1 MRKADCMPSLNS
13 DGDDQEDADREREV
27 TEALKEGETRVDED
41 VVKSKVKRKNKK
53 VRKKKDDIGNAEARE
68 KVVEKI

>member
-1 MRKADCMPSLNS
+1 MPSLNS

-27 TEALKEGETRVDED
+27 TEALKEGENRVDED

>member
-1 MRKADCMPSLNS
+1 MPSLNS
-13 DGDDQEDADREREV
+13 DGDDQEDADREGEV
-27 TEALKEGETRVDED
+27 AEALKEGKNRVDED

>member
-1 MRKADCMPSLNS
+1 MPSLNS

-27 TEALKEGETRVDED
+27 TEALKEGENRVEED
-41 VVKSKVKRKNKK
+41 VVKSKVKRQNKK
-53 VRKKKDDIGNAEARE
+53 VREKKDDIGNAEAGE

>member
-1 MRKADCMPSLNS
+1 MPSLNS
-13 DGDDQEDADREREV
+13 DGDDQEDAVREREV
-27 TEALKEGETRVDED
+27 TETLKEGENRVDED
-41 VVKSKVKRKNKK
+41 VFKSKVKRKNKK

>member
-1 MRKADCMPSLNS
+1 MPSLNS

-27 TEALKEGETRVDED
+27 TEALKEGENRVDED
-41 VVKSKVKRKNKK
+41 VVKSKVKRQNKK
-53 VRKKKDDIGNAEARE
+53 VRQKKDDIGNAEARE

>member
-1 MRKADCMPSLNS
+1 MRIADCLPSLDS

-27 TEALKEGETRVDED
+27 TEALKEGENRVDED

>member
-1 MRKADCMPSLNS
+1 MPSLNS
-13 DGDDQEDADREREV
+13 DGDDQEDADREGEV
-27 TEALKEGETRVDED
+27 AEALKEGENRVDED